1 MVKIKKE
8 TVNCCICNSHDSVII
23 SHGKDFEY
31 DTVTD
36 NFTFHKCSNCNHT
49 FLNPRPSSKSL
60 QIIYPKCYGNYC
72 NSQKFSLAFTVK
84 SYIES
89 NFTKKLFQIGNPPTS
104 ILDVGCG
111 DGRFLQTIRKHIRRN
126 CILEGLEISEDASK
140 NAKQAGFK
148 VYDESIEKINLTPSS
163 YDYIFMIQV
172 LEHLHEPIE
181 SIKKIYTALKN
192 GGILIIETPDTDCL
206 DFKIFS
212 KRYWGGFHYPRHFNL
227 FNKKNLCHILVKCG
241 FKIINK
247 KNKLQPV
254 HWIWSFHHVL
264 EEKFGKNIF
273 SNSFNI
279 KNSFWIVFFTII
291 DSIQLYFFG
300 KSSNQQII
308 CQKITD

>member
-1 MVKIKKE
+1 MDVIKKE
-8 TVNCCICNSHDSVII
+8 TVNCTICNSHDSVII

-31 DTVTD
+31 DTSDD
-36 NFTFHKCSNCNHT
+36 NFTFHKCNICEHT
-49 FLNPRPSSKSL
+49 FLNPRPTENSL
-60 QIIYPKCYGNYC
+60 QHIYPEDYGNYS

-84 SYIES
+84 SYMEYIFIK
-89 NFTKKLFQIGNPPTS
+89 NLFRIGNSPKS

-111 DGRFLQTIRKHIRRN
+111 DGRLLQIIRKIIGKSCN
-126 CILEGLEISEDASK
+126 LEGIEISGKASK
-140 NAKQAGFK
+140 NAKQAGFE
-148 VYDESIEKINLTPSS
+148 VYDDSIEKLNLTPQS

-172 LEHLHEPIE
+172 IEHLHHPIE
-181 SIKKIYTALKN
+181 SLKKIYNALNN
-192 GGILIIETPDTDCL
+192 GGILVIETPDTDCI

-212 KRYWGGFHYPRHFNL
+212 RRYWGGFHYPRHFNL
-227 FNKKNLCHILVKCG
+227 FNKSNLCNILIENG
-241 FKIINK
+241 FKIICK

-254 HWIWSFHHVL
+254 HWIWSFHHIL
-264 EEKFGKNIF
+264 EEKLGKNIL

-279 KNSFWIVFFTII
+279 KNSIWIVFFTII